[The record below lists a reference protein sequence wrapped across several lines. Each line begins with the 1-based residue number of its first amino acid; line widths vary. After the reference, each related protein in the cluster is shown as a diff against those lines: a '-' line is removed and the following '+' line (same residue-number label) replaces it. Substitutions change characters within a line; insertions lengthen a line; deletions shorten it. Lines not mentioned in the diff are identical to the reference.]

1 MATAPANDFV
11 DPVVAGEIIIVD
23 PRRIRMGERLRAVDL
38 TWAEAIGT
46 AIERDGQ
53 ITPID
58 VCPVYDDPA
67 CDYELAG
74 PGGHR
79 LQGALIR
86 EHDGIEAR
94 VVSSDRDVQRR
105 REAAEN
111 LFRRAND
118 PMERAAAIAELVRI
132 SKQRAGVDPQ
142 KDGRTVSAAVR
153 WQKAVKTEADDAN
166 VTMTVAYGFT
176 AEVAGELGLSAS
188 TIERDL
194 MLYRRLAPSLLAR
207 LRDAKHPVAKNAGQL
222 RALAK
227 LDDDAQLK
235 AVGNLTRHANEL
247 STFHGTKPIATV
259 AEALAVGQPGA
270 KAADPEAKRLS
281 TFLGTFQRM
290 GLAEKKGA
298 LAHLTGMLPAGFAL
312 VEGPLPKLGFS
323 PQHETCREESLT
335 AIDEAREAI
344 DGLVEDE
351 LLDAD
356 RLATF
361 ERVALNLQLARVTIA
376 GNGFDLAGAK

>member
-1 MATAPANDFV
+1 MATAPANDFA
-11 DPVVAGEIIIVD
+11 DPIVAGEIIIVD
-23 PRRIRMGERLRAVDL
+23 PRRVRQGERLRAVDPV
-38 TWAEAIGT
+38 WAEALGA

-58 VCPVYDDPA
+58 VCPIYDDP
-67 CDYELAG
+67 DYDWELAG

-86 EHDGIEAR
+86 EHNGIEAR
-94 VVSSDRDVQRR
+94 IVSSDRDVQRR

-142 KDGRTVSAAVR
+142 KDGRAVSAAVR
-153 WQKAVKTEADDAN
+153 WQKAVKTEANDAN

-176 AEVAGELGLSAS
+176 ADVAAELGLSAS

-194 MLYRRLAPSLLAR
+194 LLYRRLAPSLLAR
-207 LRDAKHPVAKNAGQL
+207 LRDAKHPIAKNAGQL

-227 LDDDAQLK
+227 LEDDAQLK
-235 AVGNLTRHANEL
+235 AVENLTRHANKL
-247 STFHGTKPIATV
+247 SSFYGAKAIATV
-259 AEALAVGQPGA
+259 TEALAIGQAGT

-298 LAHLTGMLPAGFAL
+298 LAHLAGMLPAGFTL
-312 VEGPLPKLGFS
+312 VEASK
-323 PQHETCREESLT
+323 
-335 AIDEAREAI
+335 
-344 DGLVEDE
+344 
-351 LLDAD
+351 
-356 RLATF
+356 
-361 ERVALNLQLARVTIA
+361 
-376 GNGFDLAGAK
+376 

>member
-1 MATAPANDFV
+1 MATAPANDFA

-23 PRRIRMGERLRAVDL
+23 PRRVRMGERLRAVDPI
-38 TWAEAIGT
+38 WAEALGG
-46 AIERDGQ
+46 AMERDGQ

-58 VCPVYDDPA
+58 VCPVYDDHNF
-67 CDYELAG
+67 DWELAG

-79 LQGALIR
+79 LQGALVR

-94 VVSSDRDVQRR
+94 VVSSDLDVQRR

-111 LFRRAND
+111 LFRRPND

-132 SKQRAGVDPQ
+132 AKQRAGVDPQ
-142 KDGRTVSAAVR
+142 KDGRAVSAAVR
-153 WQKAVKTEADDAN
+153 WQKAVKAEASDAN

-194 MLYRRLAPSLLAR
+194 ALYRRLAPSLVAR
-207 LRDAKHPVAKNAGQL
+207 LREARHPVAANAGQL

-227 LDDDAQLK
+227 LEENQQRTVVDYLLYAGMSL
-235 AVGNLTRHANEL
+235 GNPVP
-247 STFHGTKPIATV
+247 KTV
-259 AEALAVGQPGA
+259 AEALSYNKNGPAHRGDR
-270 KAADPEAKRLS
+270 ADPEAKRLS

-298 LAHLTGMLPAGFAL
+298 LAHLAGMLPAGFTLA
-312 VEGPLPKLGFS
+312 
-323 PQHETCREESLT
+323 
-335 AIDEAREAI
+335 EAS
-344 DGLVEDE
+344 
-351 LLDAD
+351 
-356 RLATF
+356 
-361 ERVALNLQLARVTIA
+361 
-376 GNGFDLAGAK
+376 K